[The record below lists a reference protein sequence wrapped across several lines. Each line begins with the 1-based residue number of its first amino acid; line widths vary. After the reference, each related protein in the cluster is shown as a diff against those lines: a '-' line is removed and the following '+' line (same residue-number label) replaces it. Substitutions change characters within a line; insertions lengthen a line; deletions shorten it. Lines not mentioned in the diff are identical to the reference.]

1 MGLRD
6 KASKIDFGTLPQR
19 ASAPTDAPP
28 KSAPADLEGRRPKTA
43 PGFLMAHSS
52 EQRSE
57 LIRENEALKAQAAR
71 VDEVEGRLR
80 ETLDELKG
88 WDGAKATRLIDPVL
102 IRRSKWANR
111 DVRGFDGQ
119 DFEALKGEIANAGG
133 NVQPI
138 KVRPLQHVSEG
149 QPQYELVYGHR
160 RHEACRQLGLSVLAV
175 VENLDDQALFV
186 EMDRENRGRKDLSAW
201 EQGVMYRRALDE
213 KLYPSNRRLADA
225 VGVDLTNLGRA
236 LALADLPTKV
246 VAAFPSPLDLQFRW
260 AAPLKAALA
269 ADEKG
274 VLKKADELTSIDPRP
289 AAKAVLERLTGVS
302 GQGGSTV
309 LPSTLSAPIVTPIE
323 TGGHAIGTI
332 TYAPKRGLVAAL
344 PGASAAEAEALAKL
358 IADFYSK
365 RQVG

>member
-6 KASKIDFGTLPQR
+6 KASKIDFNKL
-19 ASAPTDAPP
+19 AEPT
-28 KSAPADLEGRRPKTA
+28 APAVEAAPQAESVESRRPKTA
-43 PGFLMAHSS
+43 PGFLMAHAGD
-52 EQRSE
+52 QRSE
-57 LIRENEALKAQAAR
+57 LIRQNEALRSQAAR
-71 VDEVEGRLR
+71 VEEVEGRLR
-80 ETLDELKG
+80 ETMDELKA

-111 DVRGFDGQ
+111 DVRGMDGP
-119 DFEALKGEIANAGG
+119 DFETLKGEIANAGG

-138 KVRPLQHVSEG
+138 KVRPLEQQGHAH
-149 QPQYELVYGHR
+149 PHYELVYGHR
-160 RHEACRQLGLSVLAV
+160 RHEACRQLGLPVLAV

-225 VGVDLTNLGRA
+225 VGADLTNLGRA
-236 LALADLPTKV
+236 LALADLPAKV

-274 VLKKADELTSIDPRP
+274 VLKKADEYASANPKP
-289 AAKAVLERLTGVS
+289 PAKAVLKGLTDIS
-302 GQGGSTV
+302 GQGSSTV
-309 LPSTLSAPIVTPIE
+309 LPPAAAVLTVAPVEVAGLAVGTVTF
-323 TGGHAIGTI
+323 T
-332 TYAPKRGLVAAL
+332 PKHGVVAAL
-344 PGASAAEAEALAKL
+344 PGGTAADVESLARML
-358 IADFYSK
+358 ADFLGGKSD
-365 RQVG
+365 